1 MSKLNIDIPHKQ
13 TQEEALARV
22 KGLLRE
28 AKGKLGDK
36 VTDLKEDWNGNRG
49 SFSFAVGGQNISGT
63 IEVTADLIKVE
74 GNLPWA
80 LSLFKGQIEK
90 AIKEHAKDVM
100 IR

>member
-1 MSKLNIDIPHKQ
+1 MSKINIDIPHKG
-13 TQEEALARV
+13 TQEEATAKVKTLLA
-22 KGLLRE
+22 E

-36 VTDLKEDWNGNRG
+36 VTNLKEDWAGNTC
-49 SFSFAVGGQNISGT
+49 SFGFTVSGQSISGT
-63 IEVTADLIKVE
+63 IEVTAADIKVE
-74 GNLPWA
+74 AGLPWA

>member
-1 MSKLNIDIPHKQ
+1 MSKIHIDIPHNQ
-13 TQEEALARV
+13 TQEQAEARV
-22 KGLLRE
+22 KSMLKE
-28 AKGKLGDK
+28 AKSKLGDK
-36 VTDLKEDWNGNRG
+36 VTNLKEDWSGNKC
-49 SFSFAVGGQNISGT
+49 SFSFSVSGQNISGT
-63 IEVTADLIKVE
+63 INVTPTYISVE